1 MRRDPGIIASVTA
14 PTTFSLT
21 SRLLV
26 FLFAFCPCLM
36 AQSIQTTVT
45 PLAGEDFTGSCHY
58 EITMPGGN
66 RPVRAVWVI
75 FDRGRDITKFY
86 SDAAVVGFARRE
98 GMALMLAHQC
108 AGKNAPG
115 GAQEMDMDPSHGVGR
130 ALFTALSQFSQQTGH
145 PEISSAKLV
154 LLGFSGTGALFAQF
168 VGYAP
173 DRVVAAVLANPA
185 HYDPVGIDNV
195 HLSAAAVFVPQLIIA
210 GGADEVAGTQR
221 PYDYF
226 RSYRDRGTPWAF
238 VLQNKT
244 PHCCVINAKP
254 LILLW
259 LGEIMKLR
267 APSPNTPLRKI
278 NVENGWLGSIR
289 ICPSQI
295 HDTWGNP
302 TWDVCDASIEPAR
315 HSDPSDQISAG
326 WFPSREIAH
335 AWLAFIREPEHP
347 ATSLP

>member
-1 MRRDPGIIASVTA
+1 
-14 PTTFSLT
+14 L
-21 SRLLV
+21 
-26 FLFAFCPCLM
+26 
-36 AQSIQTTVT
+36 AQSNQTTVT
-45 PLAGEDFTGSCHY
+45 PLADEDFSGACHY
-58 EITMPGGN
+58 EITLPQGN
-66 RPVRAVWVI
+66 KPVRAVWVI

-86 SDAAVVGFARRE
+86 SDAEVVGFARRE

-130 ALFTALSQFSQQTGH
+130 ALFTALSQFAQQTGH
-145 PEISSAKLV
+145 PEISSAKIV
-154 LLGFSGTGALFAQF
+154 LLGFSGTSALFAHF

-195 HLSAAAVFVPQLIIA
+195 YLPAAAVFVPELIIA
-210 GGADEVAGTQR
+210 GGADKIAGTQR

-226 RSYRDRGTPWAF
+226 RSYGERGAPWAF

-244 PHCCVINAKP
+244 LHCCVTNAKP

-259 LGEIMKLR
+259 LSEVMKLR
-267 APSPNTPLRKI
+267 ASSSNVPLHKI
-278 NVENGWLGSIR
+278 NIKNGWLGSIR
-289 ICPSQI
+289 TCPSQI
-295 HDTWGNP
+295 HDTWGNA

-315 HSDPSDQISAG
+315 QMGHPDQISAG
-326 WFPSREIAH
+326 WFPSHKIAR

-347 ATSLP
+347 TTSLP